1 MFDDLENK
9 TIIKNTNNINNN
21 IKTTKKKKE
30 STKKTTAFNIDIE
43 VIEQLKEISKK
54 EDRSLS
60 SLANII
66 FKKFIKNYE
75 K

>member
-30 STKKTTAFNIDIE
+30 STKKTTAFNIDTE
-43 VIEQLKEISKK
+43 VIEQLKEISEQ